1 MTTTPEVPAMPRDTS
16 KLDAAVLAHRA
27 DPTDANRE
35 RVLAAMRDHVD
46 TVHRTVI
53 AETLADHDDAETT
66 RSFHVGNGRTV
77 RFGTPQAVVWTA
89 ERGWLD
95 AETAHA
101 HETGPKL
108 DTVDDAVYPGDY
120 DGLTGR
126 I

>member
-1 MTTTPEVPAMPRDTS
+1 MPRDTS
-16 KLDAAVLAHRA
+16 KLDAAILAHRA
-27 DPTDANRE
+27 DPSDANRE

-53 AETLADHDDAETT
+53 AETLADADARDADRRGAVCPRCGGES
-66 RSFHVGNGRTV
+66 RYS
-77 RFGTPQAVVWTA
+77 GTVVWC
-89 ERGWLD
+89 ECSGWLDGRD

-108 DTVDDAVYPGDY
+108 DTVDDADYPGDY

>member
-1 MTTTPEVPAMPRDTS
+1 MPRDTS
-16 KLDAAVLAHRA
+16 KLDAAILAHRA
-27 DPTDANRE
+27 DPSDANRE

-46 TVHRTVI
+46 GFYREVV
-53 AETLADHDDAETT
+53 AECMAMQAGE
-66 RSFHVGNGRTV
+66 SV
-77 RFGTPQAVVWTA
+77 RRGAVCPRCGGESRYSGTVVWC
-89 ERGWLD
+89 ECSGWLDGRD

-108 DTVDDAVYPGDY
+108 DAVDDADYPGDY